1 MRIKFLALVGAAIF
15 TLNVVSCSKTPT
27 SDTTPTVDISVTRDK
42 YVGSYI
48 CTVPS
53 SGASIRVGDVV
64 TVSAG
69 SSTNKIIFSKNSL
82 EGTVSSNGKF
92 ILTDWIN
99 ADKTQKWSG
108 DGSLVDKTLTFNLT
122 IGDPVIASQS
132 GKTTLSFTKQ

>member
-1 MRIKFLALVGAAIF
+1 MKIKLLVFSGVTILVF
-15 TLNVVSCSKTPT
+15 NFWSCSKSTSTP
-27 SDTTPTVDISVTRDK
+27 DTTPTVDISVTRDK
-42 YVGSYI
+42 FIGSYL

-53 SGASIRVGDVV
+53 TGASIQVGD
-64 TVSAG
+64 TLKITTG
-69 SSTNKIIFSKNSL
+69 SSSSKIIFSKNSL
-82 EGTVSSNGKF
+82 EGTVSSDGKF

-132 GKTTLSFTKQ
+132 GKTTLSFT